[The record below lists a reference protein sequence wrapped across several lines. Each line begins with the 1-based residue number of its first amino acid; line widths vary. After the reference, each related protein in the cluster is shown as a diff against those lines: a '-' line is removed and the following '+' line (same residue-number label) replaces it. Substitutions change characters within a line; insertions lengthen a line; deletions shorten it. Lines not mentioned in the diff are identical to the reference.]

1 MQIKIIIIGVLVS
14 CSYLIGDFISKIYT
28 TRHKEVNEI
37 IRILENIRSD
47 ISFGLYTLNEVFNR
61 IGNKKDFLL
70 SNFFRC
76 ISYDLTKN
84 TDKTLEEVIL
94 FNIKNLQK
102 ESYLN
107 DKDIE
112 ELKEVL
118 ISLGKSDVSSQQ
130 RVIDLSIENF
140 KKTTLETKEDIEK
153 KGVVYKKLSTI
164 IGVMIGIILI

>member
-14 CSYLIGDFISKIYT
+14 CSYLIGDFISKIYI

-37 IRILENIRSD
+37 IRILESIRAD
-47 ISFGLYTLNEVFNR
+47 ISFGLYTLDEVFRR
-61 IGNKKDFLL
+61 IGNKKDLLL
-70 SNFFRC
+70 SNFFKNV
-76 ISYDLTKN
+76 SDDLTKN
-84 TDKTLEEVIL
+84 TDKTLEEIII
-94 FNIKNLQK
+94 FNIKNLKK

-118 ISLGKSDVSSQQ
+118 ISLGKSDISSQQ
-130 RVIDLSIENF
+130 RVIDLAIENL
-140 KKTTLETKEDIEK
+140 KKITLETKEDIEK

>member
-28 TRHKEVNEI
+28 TRRKEVNEI

-47 ISFGLYTLNEVFNR
+47 ISFGRYTLNEVFNR